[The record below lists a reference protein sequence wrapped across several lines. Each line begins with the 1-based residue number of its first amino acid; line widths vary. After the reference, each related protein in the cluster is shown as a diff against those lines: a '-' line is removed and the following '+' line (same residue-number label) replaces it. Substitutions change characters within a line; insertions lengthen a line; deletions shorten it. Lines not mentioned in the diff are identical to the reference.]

1 MNFNEVILKENKIIS
16 LESDKIYCLS
26 EGTVQLWELHD
37 DGTEIL
43 INILKEGDALK
54 LPTFN
59 FNSIYELRSNKGAAE
74 ILIYN
79 WNSIQRIEE
88 KYFLLNKINST
99 LMRNES
105 LNLIK
110 RTKFVKDRLISL
122 LQLLAQEYGERGGNK
137 EWIIKVSL
145 THEQLASLILSTRAT
160 VTKILSELKREKL
173 VKYFSG
179 CICLNE
185 EYLNS
190 MCSDFRESA

>member
-1 MNFNEVILKENKIIS
+1 MNFNEVILTENSIIS

-26 EGTVQLWELHD
+26 EGTVQLWELDD
-37 DGTEIL
+37 DGAEIL

-59 FNSIYELRSNKGAAE
+59 LNNIYELRSNKGAAE

-79 WNSIQRIEE
+79 WNSIQKIEE
-88 KYFLLNKINST
+88 KYFLLNKINAT

-110 RTKFVKDRLISL
+110 RIKFVKDRLISL
-122 LQLLAQEYGERGGNK
+122 LQLLAQEYGERGKNQ

-160 VTKILSELKREKL
+160 VTKILSELKRENI
-173 VKYFSG
+173 VKSFSG

-185 EYLNS
+185 DYLNS
-190 MCSDFRESA
+190 LSSDFRVPA

>member
-1 MNFNEVILKENKIIS
+1 MNFNEVILTENNIIS
-16 LESDKIYCLS
+16 LDRDKIYCLS
-26 EGTVQLWELHD
+26 EGTVQLWELDD
-37 DGTEIL
+37 DGAEIL

-59 FNSIYELRSNKGAAE
+59 LNNIYELRSNKGVAE
-74 ILIYN
+74 ILIYD
-79 WNSIQRIEE
+79 WSSIQRIEE

-110 RTKFVKDRLISL
+110 RIKFVKDRLISL
-122 LQLLAQEYGERGGNK
+122 LQLLAQEYGERGENK
-137 EWIIKVSL
+137 EWIIKLSL

-160 VTKILSELKREKL
+160 VTKILSELKRENL

-185 EYLNS
+185 DYLNS
-190 MCSDFRESA
+190 MRSDFRDSA